1 MNILEILLIFLST
14 LIFIPPVLFFSQMNK
29 EIIKKK
35 NMIGII
41 PQAGSSSNETTEEKV
56 LLVQSYEYLGLKEEN
71 SQKDFNQKII
81 EKTTEKFETIDAE
94 VRGTQEQ
101 ASEAKSVADNCQTD
115 IDNLQKSVNGFDSKL
130 DEKVE
135 KEFGKGL
142 STNDYNNNDKSR
154 VEALN
159 SLFNE
164 KNELILNEEKT
175 QLVQSYEYL
184 GLKEE
189 NSQKD
194 FNQKIIE
201 KTTEKFETIDAEVRG
216 TQEQASE
223 AKSVADNCQTDIDN
237 LQKSVNGFDSKL
249 DEKVE
254 KEFGKGLSTNDYNN
268 NDKSRVEA
276 LNSLFNEKN
285 ELILN
290 EEKIQLLQP
299 YVDLGLTAKHTQK
312 HFNEKVLEE
321 IKKLVGLF
329 KYYPYSIVRSS
340 KYVNFIESAKT
351 KADVFEFLNIG
362 QKKGVSVSQSD
373 DVVVLCYKETKP
385 DYTKNIIKLNIDKN
399 NFSQRINNIN
409 NFKYDIRGV
418 VLTTDDVYNPES
430 KHNVYIS
437 NSEEYTTEEFPKEIV
452 IDVAGKQ
459 NYNIFYL
466 VNVQLTVNP
475 ESVVGLGDFEL
486 TLNKGFLSY

>member
-14 LIFIPPVLFFSQMNK
+14 LIFISPVLFFSQMNK

-94 VRGTQEQ
+94 VRGAQEQ

-159 SLFNE
+159 S
-164 KNELILNEEKT
+164 I
-175 QLVQSYEYL
+175 
-184 GLKEE
+184 
-189 NSQKD
+189 
-194 FNQKIIE
+194 
-201 KTTEKFETIDAEVRG
+201 
-216 TQEQASE
+216 
-223 AKSVADNCQTDIDN
+223 
-237 LQKSVNGFDSKL
+237 
-249 DEKVE
+249 
-254 KEFGKGLSTNDYNN
+254 
-268 NDKSRVEA
+268 
-276 LNSLFNEKN
+276 FNEKN

-290 EEKIQLLQP
+290 EEKIQLSQP
-299 YVDLGLTAKHTQK
+299 YVDLELTAEHTQK
-312 HFNEKVLEE
+312 HFNEKVVEK
-321 IKKLVGLF
+321 IKKLAPKEQAQPKRVTEIKDNTFDYKELSKYDNRVLIRSNERDEYMDLDSFGSSKNFITTLVKGSGKGKIHITGRDTIEAVKGNYAVIIVNNNDKIVRLF
-329 KYYPYSIVRSS
+329 NKYYPYSIVRSS

-351 KADVFEFLNIG
+351 KSDVFEFLNIG
-362 QKKGVSVSQSD
+362 QKKELTVTDSNTF
-373 DVVVLCYKETKP
+373 VVLCYKETKP

-399 NFSQRINNIN
+399 NFSQRINNIAMFN
-409 NFKYDIRGV
+409 YGIRGV

-466 VNVQLTVNP
+466 VNVELSVNP
-475 ESVVGLGDFEL
+475 GSFAGVGDFEL

>member
-41 PQAGSSSNETTEEKV
+41 PQAGSSSNETTEEKTQ
-56 LLVQSYEYLGLKEEN
+56 LVQSYEYLGLKEEN
-71 SQKDFNQKII
+71 SQKDFNEKII
-81 EKTTEKFETIDAE
+81 EKTIEKFETIDAE
-94 VRGTQEQ
+94 VRGAQAQ

-194 FNQKIIE
+194 FN
-201 KTTEKFETIDAEVRG
+201 
-216 TQEQASE
+216 
-223 AKSVADNCQTDIDN
+223 
-237 LQKSVNGFDSKL
+237 
-249 DEKVE
+249 
-254 KEFGKGLSTNDYNN
+254 
-268 NDKSRVEA
+268 
-276 LNSLFNEKN
+276 
-285 ELILN
+285 
-290 EEKIQLLQP
+290 
-299 YVDLGLTAKHTQK
+299 
-312 HFNEKVLEE
+312 EKVLEE

-351 KADVFEFLNIG
+351 KSDVFEFLNIG

-409 NFKYDIRGV
+409 KFKYDIRGV

-466 VNVQLTVNP
+466 VNVELTVNP

>member
-41 PQAGSSSNETTEEKV
+41 PQPEENTTEEKV

-81 EKTTEKFETIDAE
+81 EKT
-94 VRGTQEQ
+94 Q
-101 ASEAKSVADNCQTD
+101 
-115 IDNLQKSVNGFDSKL
+115 
-130 DEKVE
+130 EKVD
-135 KEFGKGL
+135 KETGKGL
-142 STNDYNNNDKSR
+142 STNDYNNEDKNR

-159 SLFNE
+159 SIFNE
-164 KNELILNEEKT
+164 KNELILNEEKIQLSQPYVDLELTAEHT
-175 QLVQSYEYL
+175 Q
-184 GLKEE
+184 KH
-189 NSQKD
+189 

-201 KTTEKFETIDAEVRG
+201 KTK
-216 TQEQASE
+216 
-223 AKSVADNCQTDIDN
+223 
-237 LQKSVNGFDSKL
+237 
-249 DEKVE
+249 EKVD
-254 KEFGKGLSTNDYNN
+254 KETGKGLSTNDYNN
-268 NDKSRVEA
+268 EDKNRVEA
-276 LNSLFNEKN
+276 LNSIFNEKN

-299 YVDLGLTAKHTQK
+299 YLDLGLTAKHTQK
-312 HFNEKVLEE
+312 HFNEKVVEE

-351 KADVFEFLNIG
+351 KSDVFEFLNIG
-362 QKKGVSVSQSD
+362 QKKELTVTDSNTF
-373 DVVVLCYKETKP
+373 VVLCYKETKP

-399 NFSQRINNIN
+399 NFSQRINNIAMFN
-409 NFKYDIRGV
+409 YSIRGV

-437 NSEEYTTEEFPKEIV
+437 NSEQYTTEEFPKEIV

-466 VNVQLTVNP
+466 VNVELSVNP
-475 ESVVGLGDFEL
+475 GSFAGVGDFEL

>member
-41 PQAGSSSNETTEEKV
+41 PQPEENTTEEKV

-81 EKTTEKFETIDAE
+81 EKT
-94 VRGTQEQ
+94 Q
-101 ASEAKSVADNCQTD
+101 
-115 IDNLQKSVNGFDSKL
+115 
-130 DEKVE
+130 EKVD
-135 KEFGKGL
+135 KETGKGL
-142 STNDYNNNDKSR
+142 SSNDYNDNDKNR

-159 SLFNE
+159 SIFNE
-164 KNELILNEEKT
+164 KNELILNEEKIQLSQPYVDLELTAEHT
-175 QLVQSYEYL
+175 Q
-184 GLKEE
+184 KH
-189 NSQKD
+189 

-201 KTTEKFETIDAEVRG
+201 KTK
-216 TQEQASE
+216 
-223 AKSVADNCQTDIDN
+223 
-237 LQKSVNGFDSKL
+237 
-249 DEKVE
+249 EKVD
-254 KEFGKGLSTNDYNN
+254 KETGKGLSTNDYNN
-268 NDKSRVEA
+268 EDKNRVEA

-351 KADVFEFLNIG
+351 KSDVFEFLNIG

-399 NFSQRINNIN
+399 NFSQRINNLAMFN
-409 NFKYDIRGV
+409 YSIRGV

-466 VNVQLTVNP
+466 VNVELSVNP
-475 ESVVGLGDFEL
+475 GSFAGVGDFEL

>member
-41 PQAGSSSNETTEEKV
+41 PQPEENTTEEKV

-81 EKTTEKFETIDAE
+81 EKT
-94 VRGTQEQ
+94 Q
-101 ASEAKSVADNCQTD
+101 
-115 IDNLQKSVNGFDSKL
+115 
-130 DEKVE
+130 EKVD
-135 KEFGKGL
+135 KETGKGL
-142 STNDYNNNDKSR
+142 STNDYNDNDKNR

-159 SLFNE
+159 SIFNE
-164 KNELILNEEKT
+164 KNELILNEEKIQLSQPYVDLELTAEHT
-175 QLVQSYEYL
+175 Q
-184 GLKEE
+184 KH
-189 NSQKD
+189 

-201 KTTEKFETIDAEVRG
+201 KTK
-216 TQEQASE
+216 
-223 AKSVADNCQTDIDN
+223 
-237 LQKSVNGFDSKL
+237 
-249 DEKVE
+249 EKVD
-254 KEFGKGLSTNDYNN
+254 KETGKGLSTNDYNN
-268 NDKSRVEA
+268 EDKNRVEA
-276 LNSLFNEKN
+276 LNSIFNEKN

-299 YVDLGLTAKHTQK
+299 YLDLGLTAKHTQK
-312 HFNEKVLEE
+312 HFNEKVVEE

-351 KADVFEFLNIG
+351 KSDVFEFLNIG
-362 QKKGVSVSQSD
+362 QKKELTVTDSNTF
-373 DVVVLCYKETKP
+373 VVLCYKETKP

-399 NFSQRINNIN
+399 NFSQRINNIAMFN
-409 NFKYDIRGV
+409 YSIRGV

-437 NSEEYTTEEFPKEIV
+437 NSEQYTTEEFPKEIV

-466 VNVQLTVNP
+466 VNVELSVNP
-475 ESVVGLGDFEL
+475 GSFAGVGDFEL

>member
-1 MNILEILLIFLST
+1 
-14 LIFIPPVLFFSQMNK
+14 
-29 EIIKKK
+29 
-35 NMIGII
+35 MIGII
-41 PQAGSSSNETTEEKV
+41 PQPEENTTEEKV

-81 EKTTEKFETIDAE
+81 EKTK
-94 VRGTQEQ
+94 
-101 ASEAKSVADNCQTD
+101 
-115 IDNLQKSVNGFDSKL
+115 
-130 DEKVE
+130 EKVD
-135 KEFGKGL
+135 KETGKGL
-142 STNDYNNNDKSR
+142 STNDYNDNDKNR

-159 SLFNE
+159 S
-164 KNELILNEEKT
+164 I
-175 QLVQSYEYL
+175 
-184 GLKEE
+184 
-189 NSQKD
+189 
-194 FNQKIIE
+194 
-201 KTTEKFETIDAEVRG
+201 
-216 TQEQASE
+216 
-223 AKSVADNCQTDIDN
+223 
-237 LQKSVNGFDSKL
+237 
-249 DEKVE
+249 
-254 KEFGKGLSTNDYNN
+254 
-268 NDKSRVEA
+268 
-276 LNSLFNEKN
+276 FNEKN

-290 EEKIQLLQP
+290 EEKIQLSEP
-299 YVDLGLTAKHTQK
+299 YVDLELTAEHTQK
-312 HFNEKVLEE
+312 HFNEKVVEE
-321 IKKLVGLF
+321 IKKLAPKEQAQPKRVTEIKDNTFDYKELSKYDNRVLIRSNEKDEYMDLDSFGSSKNFITTLVKGSGKGKIHITLDQKKHTIEATKGNYAVIIVNNNDKIVRLF
-329 KYYPYSIVRSS
+329 NKYYPYTIVRSS

>member
-94 VRGTQEQ
+94 VRGAQEQ

-142 STNDYNNNDKSR
+142 STNDYNNEDKSR

-164 KNELILNEEKT
+164 KK
-175 QLVQSYEYL
+175 
-184 GLKEE
+184 
-189 NSQKD
+189 
-194 FNQKIIE
+194 
-201 KTTEKFETIDAEVRG
+201 
-216 TQEQASE
+216 
-223 AKSVADNCQTDIDN
+223 
-237 LQKSVNGFDSKL
+237 
-249 DEKVE
+249 
-254 KEFGKGLSTNDYNN
+254 
-268 NDKSRVEA
+268 
-276 LNSLFNEKN
+276 

-290 EEKIQLLQP
+290 EEKIQLSQP
-299 YVDLGLTAKHTQK
+299 YVDLELTAEHTQK
-312 HFNEKVLEE
+312 HFNEKVVEK
-321 IKKLVGLF
+321 IKKLTPKEQAQPKRVTEIKDNTFDYKELSKYDNRVLIRSNERDEYMDLDSFGSSKNFITTLVKGSGKGKIHITLDRKTHTIEATKGNYAVIIVNNNDKIVRLF
-329 KYYPYSIVRSS
+329 NKYYPYTIVRSS

-351 KADVFEFLNIG
+351 TANVFEILNIG

-409 NFKYDIRGV
+409 KFKYDIRGV

-466 VNVQLTVNP
+466 VNVEPTVNP

>member
-1 MNILEILLIFLST
+1 
-14 LIFIPPVLFFSQMNK
+14 
-29 EIIKKK
+29 
-35 NMIGII
+35 MIGII
-41 PQAGSSSNETTEEKV
+41 PQPEENTTEEKV

-81 EKTTEKFETIDAE
+81 EKT
-94 VRGTQEQ
+94 Q
-101 ASEAKSVADNCQTD
+101 
-115 IDNLQKSVNGFDSKL
+115 
-130 DEKVE
+130 EKVD
-135 KEFGKGL
+135 KETGKGL
-142 STNDYNNNDKSR
+142 STNDYNDHDKNR

-159 SLFNE
+159 S
-164 KNELILNEEKT
+164 I
-175 QLVQSYEYL
+175 
-184 GLKEE
+184 
-189 NSQKD
+189 
-194 FNQKIIE
+194 
-201 KTTEKFETIDAEVRG
+201 
-216 TQEQASE
+216 
-223 AKSVADNCQTDIDN
+223 
-237 LQKSVNGFDSKL
+237 
-249 DEKVE
+249 
-254 KEFGKGLSTNDYNN
+254 
-268 NDKSRVEA
+268 
-276 LNSLFNEKN
+276 FNEKN

-290 EEKIQLLQP
+290 EEKIQLSEP
-299 YVDLGLTAKHTQK
+299 YVDLELTAEHTQK
-312 HFNEKVLEE
+312 HFNEKVVEE
-321 IKKLVGLF
+321 IKKLAPKEQAQPKRVTEIKDNTFDYKELSKYDNRVLIRSNEKDEYMDLDSFGSSKNFITTLVKGSGKGKIHITLDQKKHTIEATKGNYAVIIVNNNDKIVRLF
-329 KYYPYSIVRSS
+329 NKYYPYTIVRSS

>member
-41 PQAGSSSNETTEEKV
+41 PQPEENTTEEKV

-81 EKTTEKFETIDAE
+81 EKT
-94 VRGTQEQ
+94 Q
-101 ASEAKSVADNCQTD
+101 
-115 IDNLQKSVNGFDSKL
+115 
-130 DEKVE
+130 EKVD
-135 KEFGKGL
+135 KETDKGL
-142 STNDYNNNDKSR
+142 STNDYNDNDKNR

-159 SLFNE
+159 SIFNE
-164 KNELILNEEKT
+164 KNELILNEEKIQLSQPYVDLELTAEHT
-175 QLVQSYEYL
+175 Q
-184 GLKEE
+184 KH
-189 NSQKD
+189 

-201 KTTEKFETIDAEVRG
+201 KTK
-216 TQEQASE
+216 
-223 AKSVADNCQTDIDN
+223 
-237 LQKSVNGFDSKL
+237 
-249 DEKVE
+249 EKVD
-254 KEFGKGLSTNDYNN
+254 KETGKGLSTNDYNN
-268 NDKSRVEA
+268 EDKNRVEA
-276 LNSLFNEKN
+276 LNSIFNEKN

-299 YVDLGLTAKHTQK
+299 YLDLGLTAKHTQK
-312 HFNEKVLEE
+312 HFNEKVVEE

-351 KADVFEFLNIG
+351 KSDVFEFLNIG
-362 QKKGVSVSQSD
+362 QKKELTVTDSNTF
-373 DVVVLCYKETKP
+373 VVLCYKETKP

-399 NFSQRINNIN
+399 NFSQRINNIAMFN
-409 NFKYDIRGV
+409 YSIRGV

-437 NSEEYTTEEFPKEIV
+437 NSEQYTTEEFPKEIV

-466 VNVQLTVNP
+466 VNVELSVNP
-475 ESVVGLGDFEL
+475 GSFAGVGDFEL

>member
-41 PQAGSSSNETTEEKV
+41 PQPEENTTEEKV

-81 EKTTEKFETIDAE
+81 EKT
-94 VRGTQEQ
+94 Q
-101 ASEAKSVADNCQTD
+101 
-115 IDNLQKSVNGFDSKL
+115 
-130 DEKVE
+130 EKVD
-135 KEFGKGL
+135 KETGKGL
-142 STNDYNNNDKSR
+142 STNDYNDNDKNR

-159 SLFNE
+159 SIFNE
-164 KNELILNEEKT
+164 KNELILNEEKIQLSQPYVDLELTAEHT
-175 QLVQSYEYL
+175 Q
-184 GLKEE
+184 KH
-189 NSQKD
+189 

-201 KTTEKFETIDAEVRG
+201 KTK
-216 TQEQASE
+216 
-223 AKSVADNCQTDIDN
+223 
-237 LQKSVNGFDSKL
+237 
-249 DEKVE
+249 EKVD
-254 KEFGKGLSTNDYNN
+254 KETGKGLSTNDYNN
-268 NDKSRVEA
+268 EDKNRVEA
-276 LNSLFNEKN
+276 LNSIFNEKN

-299 YVDLGLTAKHTQK
+299 YLDLGLTAKHTQK
-312 HFNEKVLEE
+312 HFNEKVVEE

-351 KADVFEFLNIG
+351 KSDVFEFLNIG
-362 QKKGVSVSQSD
+362 QKKELTVTDSNTF
-373 DVVVLCYKETKP
+373 VVLCYKETKP

-399 NFSQRINNIN
+399 NFSQRINNIAMFN
-409 NFKYDIRGV
+409 YSIRGV

-437 NSEEYTTEEFPKEIV
+437 NSEQYTTEEFPKEIV

-466 VNVQLTVNP
+466 VNVELSVNP
-475 ESVVGLGDFEL
+475 GSFTGVGDFEL

>member
-1 MNILEILLIFLST
+1 MNILEILLIILST

-41 PQAGSSSNETTEEKV
+41 PQPEENTTEEKV

-81 EKTTEKFETIDAE
+81 EKTK
-94 VRGTQEQ
+94 
-101 ASEAKSVADNCQTD
+101 
-115 IDNLQKSVNGFDSKL
+115 
-130 DEKVE
+130 EKVD
-135 KEFGKGL
+135 KETGKGL
-142 STNDYNNNDKSR
+142 STNDYNDNDKNR

-159 SLFNE
+159 S
-164 KNELILNEEKT
+164 I
-175 QLVQSYEYL
+175 
-184 GLKEE
+184 
-189 NSQKD
+189 
-194 FNQKIIE
+194 
-201 KTTEKFETIDAEVRG
+201 
-216 TQEQASE
+216 
-223 AKSVADNCQTDIDN
+223 
-237 LQKSVNGFDSKL
+237 
-249 DEKVE
+249 
-254 KEFGKGLSTNDYNN
+254 
-268 NDKSRVEA
+268 
-276 LNSLFNEKN
+276 FNEKN

-290 EEKIQLLQP
+290 EEKIQLSEP
-299 YVDLGLTAKHTQK
+299 YVDLELTAEHTQK
-312 HFNEKVLEE
+312 HFNEKVVEE
-321 IKKLVGLF
+321 IKKLAPKEQAQPKRVTEIKDNTFDYKELSKYDNRVLIRSNEKDEYMDLDSFGSSKNFITTLVKGSGKGKIHITLDQKKHTIEATKGNYAVIIVNNNDKIVRLF
-329 KYYPYSIVRSS
+329 NKYYPYTIVRSS

>member
-94 VRGTQEQ
+94 VRGAQEQ

-142 STNDYNNNDKSR
+142 STNDYNNEDKSR

-164 KNELILNEEKT
+164 KK
-175 QLVQSYEYL
+175 
-184 GLKEE
+184 
-189 NSQKD
+189 
-194 FNQKIIE
+194 
-201 KTTEKFETIDAEVRG
+201 
-216 TQEQASE
+216 
-223 AKSVADNCQTDIDN
+223 
-237 LQKSVNGFDSKL
+237 
-249 DEKVE
+249 
-254 KEFGKGLSTNDYNN
+254 
-268 NDKSRVEA
+268 
-276 LNSLFNEKN
+276 

-290 EEKIQLLQP
+290 EEKIQLSQP
-299 YVDLGLTAKHTQK
+299 YVDLELTAEHNQK
-312 HFNEKVLEE
+312 HFNEKVVEK
-321 IKKLVGLF
+321 IKKLTPKEQAQPKRVTEIKDNTFDYKELSKYDNRVLIRSNERDEYMDLDSFGSSKNFITTLVKGSGKGKIHITLDRKTHTIEATKGNYAVIIVNNNDKIVRLF
-329 KYYPYSIVRSS
+329 NKYYPYTIVRSS

-351 KADVFEFLNIG
+351 TANVFEILNIG

-409 NFKYDIRGV
+409 KFKYDIRGV

-466 VNVQLTVNP
+466 VNVEPTVNP

>member
-14 LIFIPPVLFFSQMNK
+14 LIFISPVLFFSQMNK

-94 VRGTQEQ
+94 VRGAQEQ

-159 SLFNE
+159 S
-164 KNELILNEEKT
+164 I
-175 QLVQSYEYL
+175 
-184 GLKEE
+184 
-189 NSQKD
+189 
-194 FNQKIIE
+194 
-201 KTTEKFETIDAEVRG
+201 
-216 TQEQASE
+216 
-223 AKSVADNCQTDIDN
+223 
-237 LQKSVNGFDSKL
+237 
-249 DEKVE
+249 
-254 KEFGKGLSTNDYNN
+254 
-268 NDKSRVEA
+268 
-276 LNSLFNEKN
+276 FNEKN

-290 EEKIQLLQP
+290 EEKIQLSQP
-299 YVDLGLTAKHTQK
+299 YVDLELTAEHSQK
-312 HFNEKVLEE
+312 HFNEKVVEK
-321 IKKLVGLF
+321 IKKLTPKEQAQPKRVTEIKDNTFDYKELSKYDNRVLIRSNERDEYMDLDSFGSSKNFITTLVKGSGKGKIHITGRDTIEAVKGNYAVIIVNNNDKIVRLF
-329 KYYPYSIVRSS
+329 NKYYPYSIVRSS

-351 KADVFEFLNIG
+351 KSDVFEFLNIG
-362 QKKGVSVSQSD
+362 QKKELTVTDSNTF
-373 DVVVLCYKETKP
+373 VVLCYKETKP

-399 NFSQRINNIN
+399 NFSQRINNIAMFN
-409 NFKYDIRGV
+409 YGIRGV

-466 VNVQLTVNP
+466 VNVELSVNP
-475 ESVVGLGDFEL
+475 GSFAGVGDFEL

>member
-1 MNILEILLIFLST
+1 
-14 LIFIPPVLFFSQMNK
+14 
-29 EIIKKK
+29 
-35 NMIGII
+35 MIGII

-94 VRGTQEQ
+94 VRGAQEQ

-142 STNDYNNNDKSR
+142 STNDYNNEDKSR

-164 KNELILNEEKT
+164 KK
-175 QLVQSYEYL
+175 
-184 GLKEE
+184 
-189 NSQKD
+189 
-194 FNQKIIE
+194 
-201 KTTEKFETIDAEVRG
+201 
-216 TQEQASE
+216 
-223 AKSVADNCQTDIDN
+223 
-237 LQKSVNGFDSKL
+237 
-249 DEKVE
+249 
-254 KEFGKGLSTNDYNN
+254 
-268 NDKSRVEA
+268 
-276 LNSLFNEKN
+276 

-290 EEKIQLLQP
+290 EEKIQLSQP
-299 YVDLGLTAKHTQK
+299 YVDLELTAEHTQK
-312 HFNEKVLEE
+312 HFNEKVVEK
-321 IKKLVGLF
+321 IKKLTPKEQAQPKRVTEIKDNTFDYKELSKYDNRVLIRSNERDEYMDLDSFGSSKNFITTLVKGSGKGKIHITLDRKTHTIEATKGNYAVIIVNNNDKIVRLF
-329 KYYPYSIVRSS
+329 NKYYPYTIVRSS

-351 KADVFEFLNIG
+351 TANVFEILNIG

-409 NFKYDIRGV
+409 KFKYDIRGV

-466 VNVQLTVNP
+466 VNVELTVNP

>member
-1 MNILEILLIFLST
+1 
-14 LIFIPPVLFFSQMNK
+14 
-29 EIIKKK
+29 
-35 NMIGII
+35 MIGII
-41 PQAGSSSNETTEEKV
+41 PQPEENTTEEKV

-81 EKTTEKFETIDAE
+81 EKT
-94 VRGTQEQ
+94 Q
-101 ASEAKSVADNCQTD
+101 
-115 IDNLQKSVNGFDSKL
+115 
-130 DEKVE
+130 EKVD
-135 KEFGKGL
+135 KETGKGL
-142 STNDYNNNDKSR
+142 STNDYNNEDKNR

-159 SLFNE
+159 SIFNE
-164 KNELILNEEKT
+164 KNELILNEEKIQLSQPYVDLELTAEHT
-175 QLVQSYEYL
+175 Q
-184 GLKEE
+184 KH
-189 NSQKD
+189 

-201 KTTEKFETIDAEVRG
+201 KTK
-216 TQEQASE
+216 
-223 AKSVADNCQTDIDN
+223 
-237 LQKSVNGFDSKL
+237 
-249 DEKVE
+249 EKVD
-254 KEFGKGLSTNDYNN
+254 KETGKGLSTNDYNN
-268 NDKSRVEA
+268 EDKNRVEA
-276 LNSLFNEKN
+276 LNSIFNEKN

-299 YVDLGLTAKHTQK
+299 YLDLGLTAKHTQK
-312 HFNEKVLEE
+312 HFNEKVVEE

-351 KADVFEFLNIG
+351 KSDVFEFLNIG
-362 QKKGVSVSQSD
+362 QKKELTVTDSNTF
-373 DVVVLCYKETKP
+373 VVLCYKETKP

-399 NFSQRINNIN
+399 NFSQRINNIAMFN
-409 NFKYDIRGV
+409 YSIRGV

-437 NSEEYTTEEFPKEIV
+437 NSEQYTTEEFPKEIV

-466 VNVQLTVNP
+466 VNVELSVNP
-475 ESVVGLGDFEL
+475 GSFTGVGDFEL

>member
-1 MNILEILLIFLST
+1 MNILEILLIILST

-41 PQAGSSSNETTEEKV
+41 PQPEENTTEEKV

-81 EKTTEKFETIDAE
+81 EKTK
-94 VRGTQEQ
+94 
-101 ASEAKSVADNCQTD
+101 
-115 IDNLQKSVNGFDSKL
+115 
-130 DEKVE
+130 EKVE

-142 STNDYNNNDKSR
+142 STNDYNNEDKSR

-164 KNELILNEEKT
+164 KK
-175 QLVQSYEYL
+175 
-184 GLKEE
+184 
-189 NSQKD
+189 
-194 FNQKIIE
+194 
-201 KTTEKFETIDAEVRG
+201 
-216 TQEQASE
+216 
-223 AKSVADNCQTDIDN
+223 
-237 LQKSVNGFDSKL
+237 
-249 DEKVE
+249 
-254 KEFGKGLSTNDYNN
+254 
-268 NDKSRVEA
+268 
-276 LNSLFNEKN
+276 

-290 EEKIQLLQP
+290 EEKIQLSQP
-299 YVDLGLTAKHTQK
+299 YVDLELTAEHTQK
-312 HFNEKVLEE
+312 HFNEKVVEE
-321 IKKLVGLF
+321 IKKLAPKEQAQPKRVTEIKDNTFDYKELSKYDNRVLIRSNERDEYMDLDSFGSSKNFITTLVKGSGKGKIHITLDRKTHTIEATKGNYAVIIVNNNDKIVRLF
-329 KYYPYSIVRSS
+329 NKYYPYSIVRSS

-351 KADVFEFLNIG
+351 KSDVYDFLNIG
-362 QKKGVSVSQSD
+362 QKKELTVTDSNTF
-373 DVVVLCYKETKP
+373 VVLCYKETKP

-399 NFSQRINNIN
+399 NFSQQLNNIAM
-409 NFKYDIRGV
+409 FSYSIRGV

-466 VNVQLTVNP
+466 VNVELSVNP
-475 ESVVGLGDFEL
+475 GSFAGVGDFEL

>member
-41 PQAGSSSNETTEEKV
+41 PQPEENTTEEKV

-81 EKTTEKFETIDAE
+81 EKT
-94 VRGTQEQ
+94 Q
-101 ASEAKSVADNCQTD
+101 
-115 IDNLQKSVNGFDSKL
+115 
-130 DEKVE
+130 EKVD
-135 KEFGKGL
+135 KETDKGL
-142 STNDYNNNDKSR
+142 STNDYNDNDKNR

-159 SLFNE
+159 SIFNE
-164 KNELILNEEKT
+164 KNELILNEEKIQLSQPYVDLELTAEHT
-175 QLVQSYEYL
+175 Q
-184 GLKEE
+184 KH
-189 NSQKD
+189 

-201 KTTEKFETIDAEVRG
+201 KT
-216 TQEQASE
+216 Q
-223 AKSVADNCQTDIDN
+223 
-237 LQKSVNGFDSKL
+237 
-249 DEKVE
+249 EKVD
-254 KEFGKGLSTNDYNN
+254 KETGKGLSTNDYNN
-268 NDKSRVEA
+268 EDKNRVEA
-276 LNSLFNEKN
+276 LNSIFNEKN

-299 YVDLGLTAKHTQK
+299 YLDLGLTAKHTQK
-312 HFNEKVLEE
+312 HFNEKVVEE

-351 KADVFEFLNIG
+351 KSDVFEFLNIG
-362 QKKGVSVSQSD
+362 QKKELTVTDSNTF
-373 DVVVLCYKETKP
+373 VVLCYKETKP

-399 NFSQRINNIN
+399 NFSQRINNIAMFN
-409 NFKYDIRGV
+409 YSIRGV

-437 NSEEYTTEEFPKEIV
+437 NSEQYTTEEFPKEIV

-466 VNVQLTVNP
+466 VNVELSVNP
-475 ESVVGLGDFEL
+475 GSFAGVGDFEL

>member
-41 PQAGSSSNETTEEKV
+41 PQPEENTTEEKV

-81 EKTTEKFETIDAE
+81 EKTK
-94 VRGTQEQ
+94 
-101 ASEAKSVADNCQTD
+101 
-115 IDNLQKSVNGFDSKL
+115 
-130 DEKVE
+130 EKVD
-135 KEFGKGL
+135 KETGKGL
-142 STNDYNNNDKSR
+142 STNDYNDNDKNR

-159 SLFNE
+159 S
-164 KNELILNEEKT
+164 I
-175 QLVQSYEYL
+175 
-184 GLKEE
+184 
-189 NSQKD
+189 
-194 FNQKIIE
+194 
-201 KTTEKFETIDAEVRG
+201 
-216 TQEQASE
+216 
-223 AKSVADNCQTDIDN
+223 
-237 LQKSVNGFDSKL
+237 
-249 DEKVE
+249 
-254 KEFGKGLSTNDYNN
+254 
-268 NDKSRVEA
+268 
-276 LNSLFNEKN
+276 FNEKN

-290 EEKIQLLQP
+290 EEKIQLSEP
-299 YVDLGLTAKHTQK
+299 YVDLELTAEHTQK
-312 HFNEKVLEE
+312 HFNEKVVEE
-321 IKKLVGLF
+321 IKKLAPKEQAQPKRVTEIKDNTFDYKELSKYDNRVLIRSNEKDEYMDLDSFGSSKNFITTLVKGSGKGKIHITLDQKKHTIEATKGNYAVIIVNNNDKIVRLF
-329 KYYPYSIVRSS
+329 NKYYPYTIVRSS

>member
-1 MNILEILLIFLST
+1 MNILEILLIILST

-41 PQAGSSSNETTEEKV
+41 PQPEENTTEEKV

-81 EKTTEKFETIDAE
+81 EKTK
-94 VRGTQEQ
+94 
-101 ASEAKSVADNCQTD
+101 
-115 IDNLQKSVNGFDSKL
+115 
-130 DEKVE
+130 EKVD
-135 KEFGKGL
+135 KETDKGL
-142 STNDYNNNDKSR
+142 STNDYNDNDKNR

-159 SLFNE
+159 S
-164 KNELILNEEKT
+164 I
-175 QLVQSYEYL
+175 
-184 GLKEE
+184 
-189 NSQKD
+189 
-194 FNQKIIE
+194 
-201 KTTEKFETIDAEVRG
+201 
-216 TQEQASE
+216 
-223 AKSVADNCQTDIDN
+223 
-237 LQKSVNGFDSKL
+237 
-249 DEKVE
+249 
-254 KEFGKGLSTNDYNN
+254 
-268 NDKSRVEA
+268 
-276 LNSLFNEKN
+276 FNEKN

-290 EEKIQLLQP
+290 EEKIQLSEP
-299 YVDLGLTAKHTQK
+299 YVDLELTAEHTQK
-312 HFNEKVLEE
+312 HFNEKVVEE
-321 IKKLVGLF
+321 IKKLAPKEQAQPKRVTEIKDNTFDYKELSKYDNRVLIRSNEKDEYMDLDSFGSSKNFITTLVKGSGKGKIHITLDQKKHTIEATKGNYAVIIVNNNDKIVRLF
-329 KYYPYSIVRSS
+329 NKYYPYTIVRSS

>member
-41 PQAGSSSNETTEEKV
+41 PQPEENTTEEKV

-81 EKTTEKFETIDAE
+81 EKT
-94 VRGTQEQ
+94 Q
-101 ASEAKSVADNCQTD
+101 
-115 IDNLQKSVNGFDSKL
+115 
-130 DEKVE
+130 EKVD
-135 KEFGKGL
+135 KETGKGL
-142 STNDYNNNDKSR
+142 STNDYNNEDKNR

-159 SLFNE
+159 S
-164 KNELILNEEKT
+164 I
-175 QLVQSYEYL
+175 
-184 GLKEE
+184 
-189 NSQKD
+189 
-194 FNQKIIE
+194 
-201 KTTEKFETIDAEVRG
+201 
-216 TQEQASE
+216 
-223 AKSVADNCQTDIDN
+223 
-237 LQKSVNGFDSKL
+237 
-249 DEKVE
+249 
-254 KEFGKGLSTNDYNN
+254 
-268 NDKSRVEA
+268 
-276 LNSLFNEKN
+276 FNEKN

-351 KADVFEFLNIG
+351 KSDVFEFLNIG
-362 QKKGVSVSQSD
+362 QKKELTVTDSNTF
-373 DVVVLCYKETKP
+373 VVLCYKETKP

-399 NFSQRINNIN
+399 NFSQRINNIAMFN
-409 NFKYDIRGV
+409 YGIRGV

-466 VNVQLTVNP
+466 VNVELSVNP
-475 ESVVGLGDFEL
+475 SSFAGVGDFEL

>member
-41 PQAGSSSNETTEEKV
+41 PQAGSSSNETTEEKTQ
-56 LLVQSYEYLGLKEEN
+56 LVQSYEYLGLKEEN
-71 SQKDFNQKII
+71 SQKDFNEKII
-81 EKTTEKFETIDAE
+81 EKTIEKFETIDAE
-94 VRGTQEQ
+94 VRGAQAQ

-194 FNQKIIE
+194 FNEKIIE

-216 TQEQASE
+216 AQAQASE

-351 KADVFEFLNIG
+351 KSDVFEFLNIG
-362 QKKGVSVSQSD
+362 QKKELTVTDSNTF
-373 DVVVLCYKETKP
+373 VVLCYKETKP

-399 NFSQRINNIN
+399 NFSQQLNNIAM
-409 NFKYDIRGV
+409 FSYSIRGV

-466 VNVQLTVNP
+466 VNVEPTVNP